1 MYWTAKLARFVNLE
15 KKARLP
21 AKFSGPEAEEQVRS
35 VLANNPAIRGNI
47 GLTNEFLEAGDVV
60 YFRKGEVII
69 KQGDT
74 DNEVY
79 FLLAGTVDVVFKSQ
93 LGSRRTAPNQIGEM
107 AAIKL
112 GQTRSATI
120 VAATD
125 EVAALRIS
133 GASFHRIW
141 EANTEFQ
148 NSLQLEMDSRFRE
161 RIQAGEVAK
170 KNNSLVWFITSSGLA
185 IVGGVTS
192 WFFLAPQDWTDTARA
207 ALSAFIGLG
216 LFLFALLHNPAFF
229 WKRSAGLVLLAM
241 IGVLSLDH
249 LVAFEASEGFGSL
262 SIDVQSNGTEKS
274 GSSSIVETIGF
285 VVVFIVCA
293 VMDRI
298 QNR

>member
-1 MYWTAKLARFVNLE
+1 MYWAAKLARFFKLE
-15 KKARLP
+15 KEARLP
-21 AKFSGPEAEEQVRS
+21 AKFSGSEAAEQVRS
-35 VLANNPAIRGNI
+35 VLVNNPAIRGNV
-47 GLTNEFLEAGDVV
+47 GLANELLESGNVV
-60 YFRKGEVII
+60 YFRKGETII

-74 DNEVY
+74 DNEVF

-112 GQTRSATI
+112 GQPRSATI

-125 EVAALRIS
+125 EVAALQLP

-141 EANTEFQ
+141 EANNEFR
-148 NSLQLEMDSRFRE
+148 NLLELEIGSRFKE
-161 RIQAGEVAK
+161 RIEAGEVAK
-170 KNNSLVWFITSSGLA
+170 RNNSLFWFTTSSGLGF
-185 IVGGVTS
+185 VGGVTS

-207 ALSAFIGLG
+207 ALSAVIGLG

-229 WKRSAGLVLLAM
+229 WRRCAGLVLLAM

-249 LVAFEASEGFGSL
+249 LIAFEASEGFGSL
-262 SIDVQSNGTEKS
+262 SIDVQSKGTSKS
-274 GSSSIVETIGF
+274 GASSVIETIGF

-293 VMDRI
+293 VMDRN